1 MIETIGKSM
10 KRIRKSRNLL
20 QHELSEISNVSLSS
34 IRNYE
39 EDKVLPGLFNL
50 IDIADALNVSIDELI
65 GRKMPNEVL
74 EKNL

>member
-10 KRIRKSRNLL
+10 KRIRKSRNLF
-20 QHELSEISNVSLSS
+20 QRELSEISNVPLTS
-34 IRNYE
+34 IREYE
-39 EDKVLPGLFNL
+39 EDLVLPGLFNL
-50 IDIADALNVSIDELI
+50 IAIADALNVTLDELI